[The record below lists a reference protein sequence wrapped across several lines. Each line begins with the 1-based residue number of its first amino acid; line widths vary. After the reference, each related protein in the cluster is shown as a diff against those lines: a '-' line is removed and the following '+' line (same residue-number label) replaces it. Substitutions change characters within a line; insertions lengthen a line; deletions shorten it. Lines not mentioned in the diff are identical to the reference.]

1 MDERLNPIV
10 RRSVIF
16 VSGLCAV
23 FCFMPF
29 SQGYLA
35 FFVLIPF
42 VVLSDLRSKSRPYK
56 LDAYIF
62 GLGYFLGCLYWIA
75 QLEPASIAIPA
86 LRIPA
91 TGVLCLYL
99 ALFMVIAAFFTRRL
113 CRAGL
118 PFVVAF
124 PLAWM
129 ATEYLRSLG
138 PLGFPWVSLGYS
150 QTPYLPLIQ
159 QASVIGVYGI
169 SGWLALINALVASF
183 IVSRKRV
190 YVWLLI
196 PVFGVPLIFGF
207 ARLQTTE
214 QGESLRVALI
224 QPNVSG
230 TVKWDE
236 AYRDSTMK
244 LLMQMTREAG
254 DVDLAIWPETAV
266 PFHLKH
272 SPSWL
277 DSIARLA
284 TQVNSAILIGY
295 PDYETLDG
303 SYRFYNSA
311 MLMNEHGNVM
321 GEYRKIHLV
330 PFGEMI
336 PFEDRFTFLQRIDLG
351 EGNFSPGD
359 TYTVFTLAG
368 IPFSV
373 AICFESIYPDLIG
386 EFVSRGARF
395 IVNITNDEWF
405 GPSAGP
411 YQHAQMA
418 IMRAVEFEIG
428 IARCANT
435 GISMFVDPYGR
446 VVSRS
451 PLFEKLILKGEVVGG
466 EARTP
471 YGRFGTY
478 LEISVLLLVLAL
490 VAIPFLPPPWG
501 RS

>member
-1 MDERLNPIV
+1 
-10 RRSVIF
+10 
-16 VSGLCAV
+16 
-23 FCFMPF
+23 
-29 SQGYLA
+29 
-35 FFVLIPF
+35 
-42 VVLSDLRSKSRPYK
+42 
-56 LDAYIF
+56 
-62 GLGYFLGCLYWIA
+62 
-75 QLEPASIAIPA
+75 
-86 LRIPA
+86 
-91 TGVLCLYL
+91 
-99 ALFMVIAAFFTRRL
+99 
-113 CRAGL
+113 
-118 PFVVAF
+118 
-124 PLAWM
+124 
-129 ATEYLRSLG
+129 
-138 PLGFPWVSLGYS
+138 
-150 QTPYLPLIQ
+150 
-159 QASVIGVYGI
+159 
-169 SGWLALINALVASF
+169 
-183 IVSRKRV
+183 
-190 YVWLLI
+190 
-196 PVFGVPLIFGF
+196 
-207 ARLQTTE
+207 
-214 QGESLRVALI
+214 
-224 QPNVSG
+224 
-230 TVKWDE
+230 
-236 AYRDSTMK
+236 
-244 LLMQMTREAG
+244 
-254 DVDLAIWPETAV
+254 
-266 PFHLKH
+266 
-272 SPSWL
+272 
-277 DSIARLA
+277 
-284 TQVNSAILIGY
+284 
-295 PDYETLDG
+295 
-303 SYRFYNSA
+303 

-418 IMRAVEFEIG
+418 IVRAVEFEIG

-451 PLFEKLILKGEVVGG
+451 PLFEKLILRGEVVGG

-490 VAIPFLPPPWG
+490 VAISFLPPPWG